1 MVLLLLLFLAS
12 GFMAMQI
19 TPGTTYHRFSIK
31 RKLHVILASECA
43 ENSLSGVGSKH
54 VTNIAK
60 AHLIHSV
67 VFAYRT
73 LR

>member
-1 MVLLLLLFLAS
+1 MVLLLLFLAS

-31 RKLHVILASECA
+31 RKLHVILASWVVGKF
-43 ENSLSGVGSKH
+43 SLCCGSQH

-60 AHLIHSV
+60 AHLLPV
-67 VFAYRT
+67 VLAYHT
-73 LR
+73 PL